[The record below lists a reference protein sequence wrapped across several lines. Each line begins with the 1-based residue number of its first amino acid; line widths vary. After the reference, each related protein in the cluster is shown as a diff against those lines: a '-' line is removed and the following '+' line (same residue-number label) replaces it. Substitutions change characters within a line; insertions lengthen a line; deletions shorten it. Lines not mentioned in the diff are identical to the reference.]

1 MRRGAVEGLR
11 PDPHVRHGMRPLKG
25 LISFDEAQRI
35 AIDFVRPLRRTEAVP
50 LSEALHRVAAE
61 DVRSAIDVPL
71 ADRSA
76 MDGYAVLA
84 EDTKEASETRPAAL
98 VRTFTLH
105 AEDVPRKR
113 ITSGSCAEVAT
124 GSTVPRGASAVVRVE
139 DTDRDG
145 EAVKIFAP
153 VRVGQNV
160 VRRGSDV
167 RRGSTVVR
175 TGEVMTPAKV
185 GVLAAIG
192 RAQLKAFARPR
203 VSILTTGDELVP
215 PGQRIRP
222 GQVYDINTYTMAAV
236 TRENGGEPIL
246 SRRVSDRAAAVRTAL
261 RRGLDNDL
269 VVFTGGSSAGERDLV
284 VDVIRSLG
292 EVLFHGIAVKPG
304 KPTALGRVDG
314 KPVLVM
320 PGNPTSCLTNG
331 YVLLRPMLRRMA
343 HLPPTSAGT
352 VEVPLGNPIERTPG
366 RLEFHTVRIEDGT
379 AISAFKESNAITS
392 MAHADGYIEI
402 PADVD
407 RIEKGAPVRVTLF

>member
-1 MRRGAVEGLR
+1 MRRGAVKGLR

-35 AIDFVRPLRRTEAVP
+35 AIDFVRPLRRTETVP
-50 LSEALHRVAAE
+50 LPEALHRVAAE

-84 EDTKEASETRPAAL
+84 EDTNEASETRPAAL

-124 GSTVPRGASAVVRVE
+124 GSTVPPGATAVVRVE

-153 VRVGQNV
+153 VRVGQNL

-175 TGEVMTPAKV
+175 AGEVMTPAKV

-246 SRRVSDRAAAVRTAL
+246 LGRVSDRAAAVRTAL

-379 AISAFKESNAITS
+379 AVSAFKESNAITS

>member
-1 MRRGAVEGLR
+1 
-11 PDPHVRHGMRPLKG
+11 
-25 LISFDEAQRI
+25 
-35 AIDFVRPLRRTEAVP
+35 
-50 LSEALHRVAAE
+50 
-61 DVRSAIDVPL
+61 
-71 ADRSA
+71 
-76 MDGYAVLA
+76 
-84 EDTKEASETRPAAL
+84 
-98 VRTFTLH
+98 
-105 AEDVPRKR
+105 
-113 ITSGSCAEVAT
+113 
-124 GSTVPRGASAVVRVE
+124 
-139 DTDRDG
+139 
-145 EAVKIFAP
+145 
-153 VRVGQNV
+153 
-160 VRRGSDV
+160 
-167 RRGSTVVR
+167 
-175 TGEVMTPAKV
+175 MTPAKV

-236 TRENGGEPIL
+236 TGENGGEPIL
-246 SRRVSDRAAAVRTAL
+246 LGRVSDRAAAVRTAL

-379 AISAFKESNAITS
+379 AVSAFKESNAITS